1 MSKLALKSSA
11 LALPLSAASFCL
23 TYAPEA
29 QACGGTFCDTGP
41 QVMPVDQTGE
51 NILFV
56 REGGR
61 VEAHIQIQYDGDP
74 ERFAWVIPVTALP
87 EVRVSSQ
94 ALFDNMLAATVPSF
108 AQQSSFDCQGDERP
122 GWGCGQP
129 RGGFLSL
136 DSAQSG
142 GSDGGDPSNDGGGGP
157 EVVARGVAGAFQYD
171 ILQGGSVDELVAW
184 LNDNNYQQDEDAPD
198 ILADYLAEDYLF
210 VAVKLQ
216 SGAGIDEIQPLVL
229 DYEGEAPCIP
239 LRLTAIAAADDMPV
253 RAFFMGETRT
263 VPTNYQLVEP
273 NWARMDW
280 DNLGA
285 DYNELISLAIDE
297 ADDGHGWVTE
307 YAGTSSLVS
316 PAGLLGPTWSALAFL
331 DINPIDVVDRLSTQG
346 LIFCDQNG
354 GCSYEHPLVEPLLN
368 EYLPVPEG
376 VSDDAFYACLECHE
390 ALIDLSAW
398 DAQAFSDA
406 FDERIVKPGERAVEI
421 LDDHGY
427 LTRLFTTLS
436 PQEMTLDPTFHTNAD
451 LGDVA
456 TQSTAVQHFECELP
470 NWWETPNGFVVHT
483 DSDGIYPAL
492 SEAPAAHYLYR
503 APVSGAL
510 MEEADNTEA
519 IQDVVDA
526 WNKANPLHD
535 EGNDC
540 ALSPR
545 RGARGWVML
554 AFILGFAGYRR
565 RRPG

>member
-1 MSKLALKSSA
+1 MSKLALKLSA
-11 LALPLSAASFCL
+11 LALPLTAASLCV
-23 TYAPEA
+23 TYAPDA

-56 REGGR
+56 REGDR

-94 ALFDNMLAATVPSF
+94 ALFDNLLSATVPAF
-108 AQQSSFDCQGDERP
+108 AQQSSFDCQGNDRRG
-122 GWGCGQP
+122 GWGCQDAALAG
-129 RGGFLSL
+129 SL
-136 DSAQSG
+136 ADESFGTA
-142 GSDGGDPSNDGGGGP
+142 GGDDGAQNDGGGP
-157 EVVARGVAGAFQYD
+157 EIVARGVAGAFQYD
-171 ILQGGSVDELVAW
+171 ILQGGTVDELVNW

-198 ILADYLAEDYLF
+198 ILAQYLAEDYLF

-229 DYEGEAPCIP
+229 DYQGDAPCIP

-253 RAFFMGETRT
+253 RAFFMGDART

-280 DNLGA
+280 DNLGS

-316 PAGLLGPTWSALAFL
+316 AAGLLGPTWSALAFL
-331 DINPIDVVDRLSTQG
+331 DIAAIDVVDRLTSQG
-346 LIFCDQNG
+346 LMFCDQSE
-354 GCSYEHPLVEPLLN
+354 GCTYEHPLVEPLLN
-368 EYLPVPEG
+368 EYLPVPDG

-390 ALIDLSAW
+390 ALIDTAAW

-406 FDERIVKPGERAVEI
+406 FDERIVKPGERAIEI
-421 LDDHGY
+421 LDSHGY

-436 PQEMTLDPTFHTNAD
+436 PHEMTVDPTFHVNSD
-451 LGDVA
+451 LDDVG
-456 TQSTAVQHFECELP
+456 TQKTGVEHFECELP
-470 NWWETPNGFVVHT
+470 NWWETPNGYVVHT
-483 DSDGIYPAL
+483 DSDGNYPTL
-492 SEAPAAHYLYR
+492 SDAPAAHTLYR
-503 APVSGAL
+503 APASGAL
-510 MEEADNTEA
+510 MVEQDNTEA

-535 EGNDC
+535 EGRDC

-545 RGARGWVML
+545 GGARGWMML
-554 AFILGFAGYRR
+554 AFILGFAGFRR
-565 RRPG
+565 RR